1 MYGVDYPPLYMIS
14 FISVIVA
21 LFISFTLPSGLTF
34 LSFLLF
40 FSCLFFWKKTNLSN
54 QYIAKSI
61 LVYDNLEEEDEVN
74 SNVNPNLK
82 TKISILFVSFIFFF
96 FFKKKKESNSDK
108 KKKRKMERKLYS
120 LVTQINKQ
128 LFGQFGGL

>member
-1 MYGVDYPPLYMIS
+1 
-14 FISVIVA
+14 
-21 LFISFTLPSGLTF
+21 
-34 LSFLLF
+34 
-40 FSCLFFWKKTNLSN
+40 
-54 QYIAKSI
+54 
-61 LVYDNLEEEDEVN
+61 VN